1 MDYELTRDIYGRP
14 QARLSMGH
22 EAFGLWLSE
31 EVGSDQRLISA
42 LMEKV
47 EQLQHHSCLEHKQ
60 AGHEFILTMT
70 LDGVEVRAALLD
82 VYADEA
88 ADGLSHYDQESESHC
103 GLDDFI
109 QLLEAWQEFTAGRST
124 R

>member
-22 EAFGLWLSE
+22 EALGLWLSE
-31 EVGSDQRLISA
+31 EVGVDQPLILG

-47 EQLQHHSCLEHKQ
+47 TQLQHHRCVEHKHS
-60 AGHEFILTMT
+60 GHEFVLTMNQ
-70 LDGVEVRAALLD
+70 DGIEVRAALLD
-82 VYADEA
+82 DSADEA
-88 ADGLSHYDQESESHC
+88 SDGLSHYDQESESHC
-103 GLDDFI
+103 GLDDFR
-109 QLLEAWQEFTAGRST
+109 QLLEAWQEFTAGGYR